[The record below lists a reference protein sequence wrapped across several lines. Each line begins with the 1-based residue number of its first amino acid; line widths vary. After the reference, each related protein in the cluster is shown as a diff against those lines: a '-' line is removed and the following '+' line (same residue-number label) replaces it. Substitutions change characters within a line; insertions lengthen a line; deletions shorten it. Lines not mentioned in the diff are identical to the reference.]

1 MQAHADNLEMQSNL
15 VASEP
20 AKVQVAVKARSLHAQ
35 AQSLEAQADA
45 QTLQVLLLSRL
56 HKARITLGCV
66 CNLNSIRRYICH
78 QQLRLMGH
86 MNVHLGT

>member
-1 MQAHADNLEMQSNL
+1 MKQLFSVDFDFSYIPVQAHADNLEMQSNL

-45 QTLQVLLLSRL
+45 QTLQVR
-56 HKARITLGCV
+56 HA
-66 CNLNSIRRYICH
+66 
-78 QQLRLMGH
+78 
-86 MNVHLGT
+86 

>member
-1 MQAHADNLEMQSNL
+1 MQSAL

-45 QTLQVLLLSRL
+45 QTLQVGTANNALLGS
-56 HKARITLGCV
+56 HTEPA
-66 CNLNSIRRYICH
+66 SA
-78 QQLRLMGH
+78 
-86 MNVHLGT
+86 

>member
-1 MQAHADNLEMQSNL
+1 MQSAL

-45 QTLQVLLLSRL
+45 QTLQVHYHS
-56 HKARITLGCV
+56 
-66 CNLNSIRRYICH
+66 
-78 QQLRLMGH
+78 
-86 MNVHLGT
+86 